1 MADVFEFTALEPP
14 QYLAADNGTV
24 EDRLTA
30 LAAEAERR
38 GFDEGLARGLA
49 EARAQAAGALEAV
62 AAAERA
68 MAELRDSYL
77 ARAEA
82 AAVELAFQIA
92 EKVIGAT
99 VAADPEA
106 VLGVVSGALLRT
118 TDRDHLVV
126 EVNPAG
132 FRARPRRGQRAG
144 GASGRDQPHRG
155 HLRAPRR
162 AGRMRR
168 SHRGGRDRRAHRR
181 ADGAGAPAPR
191 RGAAVGRRGRR
202 RARRCLTPSR
212 IGPLPPTL
220 GRSPRPTCSVTA
232 AVSST

>member
-1 MADVFEFTALEPP
+1 MADIFEFTALEPP
-14 QYLAADNGTV
+14 QYLVADNGSV
-24 EDRLTA
+24 EDRLTV
-30 LAAEAERR
+30 LAAEADRR

-62 AAAERA
+62 TTAERA
-68 MAELRDSYL
+68 MAELRGSYL

-126 EVNPAG
+126 EVNPQDFELVRDAATDLA
-132 FRARPRRGQRAG
+132 ARLGGINRIEVISERRVEPGGCVVRTEEGEIDARIAAQMGRVRQLLGEVPRSAAAAAG
-144 GASGRDQPHRG
+144 GP
-155 HLRAPRR
+155 
-162 AGRMRR
+162 
-168 SHRGGRDRRAHRR
+168 
-181 ADGAGAPAPR
+181 DGA
-191 RGAAVGRRGRR
+191 
-202 RARRCLTPSR
+202 
-212 IGPLPPTL
+212 
-220 GRSPRPTCSVTA
+220 
-232 AVSST
+232 